1 MFTWLVI
8 IMGIVFEMPVLLR
21 VLSRMGII
29 SREMLKKYRKHAIL
43 ILLVLAAI
51 ITPSGDAF
59 TLFIVALPLYLL
71 YEISI
76 LVSFSKSAEEDEKAE
91 A

>member
-1 MFTWLVI
+1 
-8 IMGIVFEMPVLLR
+8 
-21 VLSRMGII
+21 MGII